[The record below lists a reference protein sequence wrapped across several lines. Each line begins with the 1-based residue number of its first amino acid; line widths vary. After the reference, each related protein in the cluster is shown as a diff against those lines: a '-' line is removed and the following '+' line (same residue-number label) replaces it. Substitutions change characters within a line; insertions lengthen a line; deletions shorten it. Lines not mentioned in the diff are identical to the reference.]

1 MEEHPF
7 SPIPQQQPAP
17 QQQSPAPPPY
27 TQVSS
32 YAVPSPTPEQP
43 QPAAQVPPP
52 PVYPPNFGQ
61 PQPSAPY
68 PPQQPIY
75 PQMQPM
81 QPMPAPKQKKR
92 RTKQKPSPEQ
102 ARLTKLA
109 WIAIWLAFLLLV
121 YCIASDLFRY
131 FEMDGQTPTLQQS
144 QSSTLNIQYQERPV
158 SDAIT
163 QPDENG
169 AYTVA
174 GVAEAVAPSIVEI
187 TAASGSMPTS
197 SGSGIILSEDG
208 YIVTNAHVLQNSDTF
223 WVTLNDSDEA
233 ISADCIGMDT
243 KTDLAVLKI
252 NRTGLPAAT
261 IGDSDSLLVG
271 EEVVAI
277 GNPAGLNGTVTNG
290 IVSALHRKIKS
301 ASTGF
306 EMDCIQTN
314 AAISPGNSGGALVN
328 LYGQIVGITSS
339 KYTNAYSGSAYEGL
353 GFAISINAAMPILEE
368 LTSQGYVSGRV
379 RMGITF
385 RSLDITEV
393 QEEFHETYQLS
404 DRTQVSGLWI
414 SEIAE
419 DCDIS
424 NTELQ
429 VGDVIERVNGTET
442 ADYDQLN
449 AVLSDCKAG
458 DSLTADCC
466 RYDKNGKK
474 SSFTITFQLMEGQ
487 IVGITSSKYTNAYS
501 GSAYE
506 GLGFAIS
513 INAAMP
519 ILEELTSQGYV
530 SGRVR
535 MGITFRSLD
544 ITEVQE
550 EFHET
555 YQLSDRTQVSGLWI
569 SEIAEDCDISNTE
582 LQVGDVIER
591 VNGTETAD
599 YDQLNAVLSDC
610 KAGDSLTADCCR
622 YDKNGKKSSF
632 TITFQLMEDRSGNF

>member
-1 MEEHPF
+1 MYEREQDMMKNESNNTAASEPKQPESTMTNQNPYSTSAATGGTAANHTAETNRTASGTTYGAANRYGSTTPTGYGYTTNN
-7 SPIPQQQPAP
+7 SSTNQSTGYTGNTSSDTQSQQQGYSYVNYYSNPNAP
-17 QQQSPAPPPY
+17 VQASGSGKPPKKKNHFWMKAVAFVAAMAI
-27 TQVSS
+27 VSVGS
-32 YAVPSPTPEQP
+32 I
-43 QPAAQVPPP
+43 
-52 PVYPPNFGQ
+52 G
-61 PQPSAPY
+61 
-68 PPQQPIY
+68 IY
-75 PQMQPM
+75 NGVHN
-81 QPMPAPKQKKR
+81 
-92 RTKQKPSPEQ
+92 SN
-102 ARLTKLA
+102 KLVTA
-109 WIAIWLAFLLLV
+109 ESSTS
-121 YCIASDLFRY
+121 ASDST
-131 FEMDGQTPTLQQS
+131 DTTANTTTQDSSSKAQS
-144 QSSTLNIQYQERPV
+144 TTVKGDAAKSWIELASGTNAMSI
-158 SDAIT
+158 SDI
-163 QPDENG
+163 
-169 AYTVA
+169 VKK
-174 GVAEAVAPSIVEI
+174 VAPSVVGVQA
-187 TAASGSMPTS
+187 TFKMPNNYNYNYGFGMFGNGNSGNGDNSGSMT
-197 SGSGIILSEDG
+197 GVGTGIIMREDG

-277 GNPAGLNGTVTNG
+277 GNPAGLTGTVTNG

-393 QEEFHETYQLS
+393 QEEFHETYQLD

-466 RYDKNGKK
+466 RYD
-474 SSFTITFQLMEGQ
+474 E
-487 IVGITSSKYTNAYS
+487 
-501 GSAYE
+501 
-506 GLGFAIS
+506 
-513 INAAMP
+513 
-519 ILEELTSQGYV
+519 
-530 SGRVR
+530 
-535 MGITFRSLD
+535 
-544 ITEVQE
+544 
-550 EFHET
+550 
-555 YQLSDRTQVSGLWI
+555 
-569 SEIAEDCDISNTE
+569 
-582 LQVGDVIER
+582 
-591 VNGTETAD
+591 
-599 YDQLNAVLSDC
+599 
-610 KAGDSLTADCCR
+610 
-622 YDKNGKKSSF
+622 NGKKSSF

>member
-1 MEEHPF
+1 MYEREQDMMKNESNNTAASEPKQPESTVTNQNPYSTSAATGSTTANHTAETNSTASGTIYGAANRYGSTTPTGYGYTTN
-7 SPIPQQQPAP
+7 SSTNQSTGYTGNTSSDTQSQQQGYSYVNYYSNPNAP
-17 QQQSPAPPPY
+17 VQASGSGKPPKKKNHFWMKAVAFVAAMAI
-27 TQVSS
+27 VSVGS
-32 YAVPSPTPEQP
+32 I
-43 QPAAQVPPP
+43 
-52 PVYPPNFGQ
+52 G
-61 PQPSAPY
+61 
-68 PPQQPIY
+68 IY
-75 PQMQPM
+75 NGVHN
-81 QPMPAPKQKKR
+81 
-92 RTKQKPSPEQ
+92 SN
-102 ARLTKLA
+102 KLVTA
-109 WIAIWLAFLLLV
+109 ESSTS
-121 YCIASDLFRY
+121 ASDST
-131 FEMDGQTPTLQQS
+131 DTTANTTTQDSSSKAQS
-144 QSSTLNIQYQERPV
+144 TTVKGDAAKSWIELASGTNAMSI
-158 SDAIT
+158 SDI
-163 QPDENG
+163 
-169 AYTVA
+169 VKK
-174 GVAEAVAPSIVEI
+174 VAPSVVGVQA
-187 TAASGSMPTS
+187 TFKMPNNYNYNYGFGMFGNGNSGNGDNSGSMT
-197 SGSGIILSEDG
+197 GVGTGIIMREDG

-233 ISADCIGMDT
+233 ISADCIGIDT

-277 GNPAGLNGTVTNG
+277 GNPAGLTGTVTNG

-379 RMGITF
+379 RIGITF

-393 QEEFHETYQLS
+393 QEEFHETYQLD

-466 RYDKNGKK
+466 RYDEN
-474 SSFTITFQLMEGQ
+474 
-487 IVGITSSKYTNAYS
+487 
-501 GSAYE
+501 
-506 GLGFAIS
+506 
-513 INAAMP
+513 
-519 ILEELTSQGYV
+519 
-530 SGRVR
+530 R
-535 MGITFRSLD
+535 
-544 ITEVQE
+544 
-550 EFHET
+550 
-555 YQLSDRTQVSGLWI
+555 
-569 SEIAEDCDISNTE
+569 
-582 LQVGDVIER
+582 
-591 VNGTETAD
+591 
-599 YDQLNAVLSDC
+599 
-610 KAGDSLTADCCR
+610 
-622 YDKNGKKSSF
+622 KKSSF